1 MAQPLIL
8 SVGAD
13 GRFAG
18 MVVAELVRRGAS
30 VRGMVHKPENVGKIR
45 ARGVAEAVTGDLRDP
60 KTLAA
65 ALKGVESA
73 FYIAP
78 AFLPD
83 EAEVGIGFVTAAKE
97 AGVRRIVFSSV
108 IHPILAALQNH
119 LAKYPVENAIL
130 ESGME
135 YTFLQPAM
143 FFQNYAAAW
152 PTVAQTGVF
161 AEPYSA
167 ERPMTRVDYRDVAE
181 AAAVALT
188 EDRLVYGTFQL
199 CAEGNLSRHDVASLM
214 AAALGRK
221 IHVETLSFDEWVK
234 KTNVPHDDDKMAE
247 LKKMYD
253 WYDAHSLLGSAVTL
267 RAILG
272 REPRSLREY
281 FVELNAQ
288 STRRAE

>member
-1 MAQPLIL
+1 MAQSLIL

-30 VRGMVHKPENVGKIR
+30 VRGMVHKAENAGKVR

-83 EAEVGIGFVTAAKE
+83 EAEVGIGFVTAAKD
-97 AGVRRIVFSSV
+97 AGVCRIVFLFSY
-108 IHPILAALQNH
+108 PILAALQDH
-119 LAKYPVENAIL
+119 LAKGLVENAIL

-135 YTFLQPAM
+135 YTFLQPAI

-167 ERPMTRVDYRDVAE
+167 ERPMTRVDYPDVVE
-181 AAAVALT
+181 VAAVALM
-188 EDRLVYGTFQL
+188 EDRLG
-199 CAEGNLSRHDVASLM
+199 
-214 AAALGRK
+214 
-221 IHVETLSFDEWVK
+221 WVK
-234 KTNVPHDDDKMAE
+234 KTNEMGVESIHYTNEAE
-247 LKKMYD
+247 
-253 WYDAHSLLGSAVTL
+253 
-267 RAILG
+267 RASG
-272 REPRSLREY
+272 
-281 FVELNAQ
+281 FQN
-288 STRRAE
+288 